1 MKFKISI
8 FQIKLKFSS
17 QRHMQA
23 LDINKYNLLKK
34 KKIKILYKSK
44 KIINKNKLVILK
56 TQTDKMVI

>member
-8 FQIKLKFSS
+8 FQIKPKFSS

-23 LDINKYNLLKK
+23 LDINKYNRLKK

>member
-1 MKFKISI
+1 
-8 FQIKLKFSS
+8 
-17 QRHMQA
+17 MQA

-56 TQTDKMVI
+56 TQTDKMEI